1 MSLVE
6 LTVPVNFLRLSK
18 KLFEINLDF
27 PTGPAQHCPTD
38 SKAKESYFGT
48 FEDPECPVV
57 HSADSGLFV
66 AVYCI
71 TAGAIIFTLLHA
83 IHRRHRFRREARSL
97 GGGGDAEAGR
107 RDGALRVAFGEDMQ
121 AQGFQSSRL
130 GSVALVALGCFY
142 AQWLGLYLVVL
153 LDYYWE
159 CELTGLNNMCFY
171 GSYPVFGSYNRNS
184 TVLFG
189 TWLCSLA
196 AYSHLLVYSSRLRNF
211 YRLPCA
217 VEAAQHVAILLP
229 PEADSIVVPRP
240 RWLVRQQRRLQ
251 ARLGE
256 SRPRRWHTAPLHRAA
271 SGAAFVEF
279 RCARYVLR
287 DGRFV
292 RAEAALVGATLSSL
306 VAGEAGLA
314 EERRAALLSEVGPNR
329 IAFDVDPLGVALRKE
344 FFSYFYL
351 YQFQLYVVWLWF
363 SYVFV
368 ALALISVVLLAG
380 LANVAIART
389 NQRKIAALTRSAT
402 RCRVRVRDE
411 WLTVPS
417 SDLVPGD
424 VVQVRGGDWVLPAD
438 LLLLSGGAVVN
449 ESSLTGESMPVR
461 KLPADLAGGAGS
473 VVYTPRLHGKHTLCA
488 GTTVLQA
495 TGGGGGGGGGGGPA
509 DGGVTALV
517 TATGIDTG
525 KGELI
530 ASILYPQPIMYKY
543 DEELP
548 VVVGLLISFALACFV
563 AAVELMLHN
572 GASNTFVSFFAY
584 GLFTIS
590 QAHPP

>member
-38 SKAKESYFGT
+38 TKAKESYFGT

-57 HSADSGLFV
+57 HSGGSGLFV

-71 TAGAIIFTLLHA
+71 TACAIVFTLLHA

-97 GGGGDAEAGR
+97 GGGDAEAGR

-153 LDYYWE
+153 VDYYWE

-171 GSYPVFGSYNRNS
+171 GSYPVFGNYSRNS

-196 AYSHLLVYSSRLRNF
+196 AYSHLLIYSARLRNF

-287 DGRFV
+287 DGRFA

-329 IAFDVDPLGVALRKE
+329 IAFE
-344 FFSYFYL
+344 
-351 YQFQLYVVWLWF
+351 
-363 SYVFV
+363 
-368 ALALISVVLLAG
+368 G
-380 LANVAIART
+380 LADRLAIA
-389 NQRKIAALTRSAT
+389 
-402 RCRVRVRDE
+402 D
-411 WLTVPS
+411 
-417 SDLVPGD
+417 
-424 VVQVRGGDWVLPAD
+424 RG
-438 LLLLSGGAVVN
+438 
-449 ESSLTGESMPVR
+449 R
-461 KLPADLAGGAGS
+461 
-473 VVYTPRLHGKHTLCA
+473 
-488 GTTVLQA
+488 
-495 TGGGGGGGGGGGPA
+495 
-509 DGGVTALV
+509 
-517 TATGIDTG
+517 
-525 KGELI
+525 
-530 ASILYPQPIMYKY
+530 
-543 DEELP
+543 
-548 VVVGLLISFALACFV
+548 
-563 AAVELMLHN
+563 
-572 GASNTFVSFFAY
+572 
-584 GLFTIS
+584 
-590 QAHPP
+590 

>member
-6 LTVPVNFLRLSK
+6 LMVPVNLLRFSK

-27 PTGPAQHCPTD
+27 PTGPAQHCSADPE
-38 SKAKESYFGT
+38 AKPSFLGS
-48 FEDPECPVV
+48 FEDPECPVI

-71 TAGAIIFTLLHA
+71 TACAIIFTLLHA
-83 IHRRHRFRREARSL
+83 IHRRHRFRRESHSL
-97 GGGGDAEAGR
+97 GDADAEAGR
-107 RDGALRVAFGEDMQ
+107 LGGALRAAFGEDMQ
-121 AQGFQSSRL
+121 AQGFQSSKL

-142 AQWLGLYLVVL
+142 VQWLGLYLVVL
-153 LDYYWE
+153 FDYYWD

-171 GSYPVFGSYNRNS
+171 GSYPIFGSFNRNS
-184 TVLFG
+184 VVLFG
-189 TWLCSLA
+189 TWCCSLA
-196 AYSHLLVYSSRLRNF
+196 AYSHLLVFSSGLRNF

-229 PEADSIVVPRP
+229 PEAEAIVVPRP
-240 RWLVRQQRRLQ
+240 RWLVRQQRRLR
-251 ARLGE
+251 ASLGE
-256 SRPRRWHTAPLHRAA
+256 ARPRRWHTAPLHHAA

-306 VAGEAGLA
+306 VAGEAGLS

-363 SYVFV
+363 SYMFV

-389 NQRKIAALTRSAT
+389 NQRKIAALTRAAT
-402 RCRVRVRDE
+402 RCRVLVGDE
-411 WLTVPS
+411 WLMVPS

-473 VVYTPRLHGKHTLCA
+473 TEYTPRLHAKHTLCA
-488 GTTVLQA
+488 GTNVLQV
-495 TGGGGGGGGGGGPA
+495 TGMGARGG
-509 DGGVTALV
+509 DVLALV

-572 GASNTFVSFFAY
+572 GSSNTFVSFFAY

-590 QAHPP
+590 QVYSPRLYLR

>member
-57 HSADSGLFV
+57 HSAGSGLFV

-71 TAGAIIFTLLHA
+71 TACAIIFTLLHA

-97 GGGGDAEAGR
+97 GGADAEAGR
-107 RDGALRVAFGEDMQ
+107 RDGALMIAFGEDMQ

-153 LDYYWE
+153 VDYYWE

-196 AYSHLLVYSSRLRNF
+196 AYSHLLIYSARLRNF

-217 VEAAQHVAILLP
+217 VAVAQHVAILLP
-229 PEADSIVVPRP
+229 PEADAIVVPRP
-240 RWLVRQQRRLQ
+240 RWLVRQQRRLK

-256 SRPRRWHTAPLHRAA
+256 SRPRRWHTASLHRAA
-271 SGAAFVEF
+271 SGAAYVEF

-292 RAEAALVGATLSSL
+292 RAEAALVGTTLSSL
-306 VAGEAGLA
+306 VAGEAGLG

-411 WLTVPS
+411 WLTVTPTRT
-417 SDLVPGD
+417 LYTLT
-424 VVQVRGGDWVLPAD
+424 LP
-438 LLLLSGGAVVN
+438 LTL
-449 ESSLTGESMPVR
+449 SLTLTLT
-461 KLPADLAGGAGS
+461 LPL
-473 VVYTPRLHGKHTLCA
+473 TLPLTLTRCPRATSCPATSYRCA
-488 GTTVLQA
+488 AA
-495 TGGGGGGGGGGGPA
+495 TGCSPRISSSSRAALWSTSRLSPA
-509 DGGVTALV
+509 SRCPCASCLRTSRAARAASCTPPACTASTRCAPAPRCCRPRAAAAAGRR
-517 TATGIDTG
+517 TA
-525 KGELI
+525 
-530 ASILYPQPIMYKY
+530 A
-543 DEELP
+543 
-548 VVVGLLISFALACFV
+548 
-563 AAVELMLHN
+563 
-572 GASNTFVSFFAY
+572 
-584 GLFTIS
+584 
-590 QAHPP
+590 